1 MVYSNGSL
9 LLQNVTWNDIGFYTL
24 QTLTTDL
31 KAEVVHVTLEIDTS
45 ISTCC
50 NSLISAP
57 VMINQVPQTP
67 SIGKTIKFIVR
78 NAPDLQA
85 YSWYK
90 SENRTEIFKI
100 AEYKEPRIP
109 PAGVLHKPEEKS
121 SSICTCWHP
130 SVTNSVTVE
139 PVPLYVLDG
148 ENVLLLTTNLLDDII
163 ALVWHKGVENL
174 DHGIALYSL
183 QYNVSV
189 TGPAH
194 SGRETIYRN
203 GSLLIQNVTL
213 NDKGFYTLRT
223 INSSGFIVST
233 SHLYL
238 LVLESIWR
246 CEHRSTSAKL
256 TVESI
261 PQSVAEGASVTLL
274 VHNLPPN
281 LLVFFWYKGVLLFE
295 DDEVARYIPVRKIS
309 VQGPAHSGREKVYS
323 NGSLLLQNITWNDTG
338 FYTLKTL
345 TTDLKAEVVHVQLE
359 VDTSFST
366 SCNPL
371 SSARVMIKQVP
382 RTPVI
387 GETIMFIVQNA
398 PDLQAYSWYKSG
410 NRAEI
415 FKIADYSKTTNS
427 ISWGPAQSTRERLFN
442 DGSMLLQD
450 ITEKDAG
457 FYTLQTLSRDLKIE
471 VTHVQLHVYTPVT
484 TPFVRV
490 THTVVTVHGSVVFT
504 CFTPDTG
511 ISIRWIF
518 NNQTLQL
525 KERMTLSPTKCSLT
539 IDTVSLNDA
548 GEYQCETSNP
558 VSTKTSHGIRLDV
571 IGY

>member
-1 MVYSNGSL
+1 MVTRESSSIIAVL
-9 LLQNVTWNDIGFYTL
+9 YT
-24 QTLTTDL
+24 
-31 KAEVVHVTLEIDTS
+31 A
-45 ISTCC
+45 
-50 NSLISAP
+50 
-57 VMINQVPQTP
+57 
-67 SIGKTIKFIVR
+67 
-78 NAPDLQA
+78 
-85 YSWYK
+85 
-90 SENRTEIFKI
+90 
-100 AEYKEPRIP
+100 
-109 PAGVLHKPEEKS
+109 
-121 SSICTCWHP
+121 SICTCWHP
-130 SVTNSVTVE
+130 SITNNVTVE
-139 PVPLYVLDG
+139 PVPLYVIDG
-148 ENVLLLTTNLLDDII
+148 ENVLLLTTNLQDNII

-189 TGPAH
+189 TGPAY

-238 LVLESIWR
+238 LVLDREVMNTAFSDIKESIWR
-246 CEHRSTSAKL
+246 CEHPSTSAKL
-256 TVESI
+256 TVESV
-261 PQSVAEGASVTLL
+261 PQRGAEGADVMLL

-295 DDEVARYIPVRKIS
+295 DYEVARYIPARKKS
-309 VQGPAHSGREKVYS
+309 VQGPVHSDRESVYS

-338 FYTLKTL
+338 FYTLRTL

-359 VDTSFST
+359 VDTSLST

-371 SSARVMIKQVP
+371 SSAPVMIKQVP
-382 RTPVI
+382 QTPLT
-387 GETIMFIVQNA
+387 GGTIIFIVQNA
-398 PDLQAYSWYKSG
+398 PDLQTFSWYKSG
-410 NRAEI
+410 NREEI
-415 FKIADYSKTTNS
+415 FKIAEYNRKMNS
-427 ISWGPAQSTRERLFN
+427 TSWGPARSRRERLFT
-442 DGSMLLQD
+442 DGSMMLQD

-457 FYTLQTLSRDLKIE
+457 IYTLQTLSRDLKIE

-490 THTVVTVHGSVVFT
+490 THTLVTVRGSVVFT

-525 KERMTLSPTKCSLT
+525 KERMTLSPTKCRLT
-539 IDTVSLNDA
+539 IDPVSLNDA
-548 GEYQCETSNP
+548 GEYQCETSTP
-558 VSTKTSHGIRLDV
+558 VISKTSVGIRLDV
-571 IGY
+571 MDF